1 MKVVDIASE
10 LFEELG
16 SPTDTSITA
25 ITYWVRSHVGSLNN
39 LVFKDYTVNGTTL
52 EIINSDEAEIGINE
66 VSILKKLYEI
76 YRWDVLI
83 RSRLVALD
91 SDDLIEVTDEGS
103 SVRKVSKNEVIKSLK
118 DLKAKDNEE
127 FNRLLSS
134 YRTNSSSPI
143 QVAGDDTVEGTY
155 PSSVVSSVRSIN

>member
-103 SVRKVSKNEVIKSLK
+103 SVRKVSKN
-118 DLKAKDNEE
+118 D
-127 FNRLLSS
+127 
-134 YRTNSSSPI
+134 
-143 QVAGDDTVEGTY
+143 
-155 PSSVVSSVRSIN
+155 